1 MVLVCSNWLKL
12 AHQLWRNAQDDIT
25 RRHCTQVSNRILIIT
40 SVPPTSLLLAIL
52 FIFLTFTTYF
62 NSDHPLI
69 NPHSHYKKP
78 NANRHVHIHTHTPSH
93 VTKTTTMG
101 LLDPVYNAVSNT
113 VKGAIAGGG
122 AVAGDTVSGLGSTIS
137 STGRGIGDSVSGISR
152 GWGDYAKDTGNY
164 VKDYTKAPG
173 KRSSTAANPLG
184 LGSGGLSKAVPLRV
198 ESGGRPPAAKRT
210 QTGSSSAIKRPTN
223 SRQTLSSSEIL
234 ANRVRAQ
241 MNAKAATPRQPAKK
255 NEGRTTTGKAEV
267 KKGPAVAKKK

>member
-1 MVLVCSNWLKL
+1 
-12 AHQLWRNAQDDIT
+12 
-25 RRHCTQVSNRILIIT
+25 
-40 SVPPTSLLLAIL
+40 
-52 FIFLTFTTYF
+52 
-62 NSDHPLI
+62 
-69 NPHSHYKKP
+69 
-78 NANRHVHIHTHTPSH
+78 
-93 VTKTTTMG
+93 MG

-198 ESGGRPPAAKRT
+198 ENGGRPPAVKRA
-210 QTGSSSAIKRPTN
+210 QSGSSGAIKRPINN
-223 SRQTLSSSEIL
+223 SRQTPSSSEIL

-241 MNAKAATPRQPAKK
+241 MNAKAATPGQPAKK
-255 NEGRTTTGKAEV
+255 NGGRTTKGKAEV
-267 KKGPAVAKKK
+267 KKGPVAAKKK

>member
-1 MVLVCSNWLKL
+1 M
-12 AHQLWRNAQDDIT
+12 
-25 RRHCTQVSNRILIIT
+25 
-40 SVPPTSLLLAIL
+40 LAIL
-52 FIFLTFTTYF
+52 FIFLSYYLLQFRPSTE
-62 NSDHPLI
+62 SPPILI
-69 NPHSHYKKP
+69 LKIP
-78 NANRHVHIHTHTPSH
+78 IQIDTHTPPD

-184 LGSGGLSKAVPLRV
+184 LGSGGQSRAVPLRV
-198 ESGGRPPAAKRT
+198 ENGGRPPAAKRA
-210 QTGSSSAIKRPTN
+210 QTGSSGALKRPNN
-223 SRQTLSSSEIL
+223 SRRTPSSSEIL

-241 MNAKAATPRQPAKK
+241 MNAKAATPGQPAKK
-255 NEGRTTTGKAEV
+255 NGGGTTSGKAEV
-267 KKGPAVAKKK
+267 KKVPVVSKKK

>member
-1 MVLVCSNWLKL
+1 MLYSSLKQDSVFYFITTLTLV
-12 AHQLWRNAQDDIT
+12 RNII
-25 RRHCTQVSNRILIIT
+25 HLPFLLLTQFRPSTESPPILILKI
-40 SVPPTSLLLAIL
+40 PIQ
-52 FIFLTFTTYF
+52 I
-62 NSDHPLI
+62 D
-69 NPHSHYKKP
+69 
-78 NANRHVHIHTHTPSH
+78 THTPPH

-184 LGSGGLSKAVPLRV
+184 LGSGGQSRAVPLRV
-198 ESGGRPPAAKRT
+198 ENGGRPPAAKRA
-210 QTGSSSAIKRPTN
+210 QTASSGALKRPNN
-223 SRQTLSSSEIL
+223 SRRTPSSSEIL

-241 MNAKAATPRQPAKK
+241 MNAKAATPGQPAKK
-255 NEGRTTTGKAEV
+255 NGGGTTSGKAEV
-267 KKGPAVAKKK
+267 KKVPVVSKKK

>member
-1 MVLVCSNWLKL
+1 
-12 AHQLWRNAQDDIT
+12 
-25 RRHCTQVSNRILIIT
+25 
-40 SVPPTSLLLAIL
+40 
-52 FIFLTFTTYF
+52 
-62 NSDHPLI
+62 
-69 NPHSHYKKP
+69 
-78 NANRHVHIHTHTPSH
+78 
-93 VTKTTTMG
+93 MG

-184 LGSGGLSKAVPLRV
+184 LGSGGLSRAVPLRV
-198 ESGGRPPAAKRT
+198 ENGGRPPAAKRA
-210 QTGSSSAIKRPTN
+210 QSGSSGAIKRPIN
-223 SRQTLSSSEIL
+223 SRQNLSSSEIL

-241 MNAKAATPRQPAKK
+241 MNTKAATPGQPAKK
-255 NEGRTTTGKAEV
+255 NGGRTTKGKAEV
-267 KKGPAVAKKK
+267 KKGPVAARKK